1 MSRFEIKLF
10 GSIEIY
16 HKGQPITHFRSQKA
30 LALLA
35 FLITEDR
42 PVTRE
47 YLAGLIWPE
56 ATQAQ
61 ALGLL
66 RRSLYSLSKQL
77 PDCLETSQR
86 TISFRQ
92 DAPAH
97 IDTRQFAQLAAQNDT
112 IAWTAA
118 IDLYRASFLEGVYLS
133 DCPAFEQWLI
143 TEQRRWQDQ
152 ADDLLARLI
161 QALIDQGDYR
171 TALTYAN
178 RRLALA
184 PWQEETHQQMMR
196 LLLYNGQRNAAL
208 AQYDQCVVILD
219 DELGVD
225 PSPETQ
231 ALYEQIKQAEPYPP
245 HNLLPSLM
253 PFLGRQTELRDLTR
267 LIAHPKQRL
276 ITLVGPGGMGKTRL
290 AIAVAER
297 QLGRPTETPDADSP
311 TYAYFTHGI
320 YLVSLVAVQTASG
333 LVPAITDALNF
344 QLAAD
349 TSQRTPKQQLL
360 DYLRQKRLLLIL
372 DNFEQLLQP
381 EAATEATGLLLEILQ
396 TAPEVQLLITSRE
409 RLQVAAEQVYTV
421 QGLAYPDTSAVAE
434 LPLADYP
441 AIALFNQ
448 TAQHIRSDFR
458 CAGEVAVA
466 VAHICRMLQGMPLGI
481 ELAAAMINVLSPAE
495 ILNELTHSLDS
506 LATTTRHIP
515 ARHRSIRAAFETSW
529 QQLSRDEQAV
539 FQKLSV
545 FQGGFTKEAAQ
556 TVADASLPVLAELA
570 NKSFIRYRQKTRRYD
585 IHELL
590 RQFGAEQLG
599 QSAELEKQTRQ
610 QHSQFF
616 ATKLAQWAIE
626 IKGPQQQATYQA
638 IASDNENFH
647 QAWQWLLDAGQFS
660 RLAQAIDVPGLFY
673 RWQGRYQ
680 EGVVLYQ
687 AICQRL
693 QEIIE
698 LTAHEQK
705 LLIKALTWQ
714 GAFEYHLGHRE
725 AALAL
730 LEAALT
736 YNEAHPAVFE
746 QATMA
751 QAFLWH
757 TLGDVYRHTA
767 RDQAKAYF
775 EQSLTAYETLEDIW
789 GIAQATYGL
798 SSIAREL
805 GDYPAAKDLAQHSL
819 DLRETIGDQRGV
831 ADSLGWLGI
840 IAMDMGELDQ
850 AEEFLLQKLTLYHQ
864 LDNLPGLASSLDS
877 LGLMDL
883 FLGRFEMAQARF
895 EEGLAILNDL
905 GDQKH
910 IGQVN
915 VWLGIALCMQ
925 GRYQQA
931 HTRGRFG
938 LSLVEDAGDLYGIGH
953 AGLLL
958 GYVNLILG
966 QVADAQASL
975 QTSIDIFQQ
984 LGQRDE
990 LSQAWAWM
998 GYVEL
1003 DSGQI
1008 EAAQMYLARC
1018 LQIVLEVRT
1027 ILPVLEALPAAARLL
1042 CLHEEPALAV
1052 EIYALAMTYP
1062 MLAKSTLIE
1071 DLAGRY
1077 IDEAA
1082 KMLPPD
1088 IVAAAEE
1095 QGRQRDLWKT
1105 AAELLQHFKQ
1115 GYKSFC
1121 L

>member
-10 GSIEIY
+10 GAIEIY
-16 HKGQPITHFRSQKA
+16 CDGQPVTGFRSQKA

-56 ATQAQ
+56 ATQMQ

-66 RRSLYSLSKQL
+66 RRSLYNLSKRL

-92 DAPAH
+92 DAPAT
-97 IDTRQFAQLAAQNDT
+97 IDTRQFAQLAAQQAT
-112 IAWTAA
+112 SAWTTA
-118 IDLYRASFLEGVYLS
+118 IDLYRASFLEGVYLA
-133 DCPAFEQWLI
+133 DCPIFEQWLI
-143 TEQRRWQDQ
+143 TEQKRWQDQ
-152 ADDLLARLI
+152 VDDLLARLI
-161 QALIDQGDYR
+161 QTLIDQGDYR

-178 RRLALA
+178 RRLTLA
-184 PWQEETHQQMMR
+184 PWLEEAHQQMMR
-196 LLLYNGQRNAAL
+196 LLLYNGRRNAAL

-225 PSPETQ
+225 PSLETQ

-245 HNLLPSLM
+245 HNLLPSVT
-253 PFLGRQTELRDLTR
+253 PFLGRETELAALTG

-290 AIAVAER
+290 AIAVGER
-297 QLGRPTETPDADSP
+297 QLGRPTETPDPDRP

-320 YLVSLVAVQTASG
+320 YLVSLAAVQTVSG

-349 TSQRTPKQQLL
+349 TQRSPKQQLL

-396 TAPEVQLLITSRE
+396 TAPEVQMLVTSRE
-409 RLQVAAEQVYTV
+409 RLQLAGEQVYRV
-421 QGLAYPDTSAVAE
+421 QGLAYPEATSAAE
-434 LPLADYP
+434 MPPADYP

-458 CAGEVAVA
+458 GEGDDAVA
-466 VAHICRMLQGMPLGI
+466 VAQICQMLQGMPLGI
-481 ELAAAMINVLSPAE
+481 ELAAATINVLSPAE
-495 ILNELTHSLDS
+495 ILHELTDSLDL

-515 ARHRSIRAAFETSW
+515 TRHRSIRAAFETSW
-529 QQLSRDEQAV
+529 QQLSQAEQAV

-556 TVADASLPVLAELA
+556 SVAEASLPVLAGLI
-570 NKSFIRYRQKTRRYD
+570 NKSFIHYRQKPQRYV

-599 QSAELEKQTRQ
+599 QSAEQEQAARQ
-610 QHSQFF
+610 QHSAFF
-616 ATKLAQWAIE
+616 ASKLAQWAIT
-626 IKGPQQQATYQA
+626 IKNPQQQATYQA
-638 IASDNENFH
+638 MAADNENIH
-647 QAWQWLLDAGQFS
+647 LAWQWLLDAGQFS
-660 RLAQAIDVPGLFY
+660 RLVQAIDVLGLFY
-673 RWQGRYQ
+673 QWQGRYQ
-680 EGVVLYQ
+680 EGVVRYQ
-687 AICQRL
+687 ATCQRL

-698 LTAHEQK
+698 LTTHEHIV
-705 LLIKALTWQ
+705 LIKALTWQ
-714 GAFEYHLGHRE
+714 GAFEHLLGHIER
-725 AALAL
+725 ALAL

-736 YNEAHPAVFE
+736 YNEAHPAAFE

-757 TLGDVYRHTA
+757 TLGDIYRHTA

-805 GDYPAAKDLAQHSL
+805 GDYPTAKGLAQRSL

-831 ADSLGWLGI
+831 ADSLGWLGQ
-840 IAMDMGELDQ
+840 IAMDMGELAQ
-850 AEEFLLQKLTLYHQ
+850 AEELLLQKLTLCRQ
-864 LDNLPGLASSLDS
+864 LDNLPGIAAGLDG
-877 LGLMDL
+877 LGIMDL
-883 FLGRFEMAQARF
+883 FLGRYEMAQAKF
-895 EEGLAILNDL
+895 EEGLVILNDL

-910 IGQVN
+910 IGLVN
-915 VWLGIALCMQ
+915 IWLGIALCMQ
-925 GRYQQA
+925 SHYQQA
-931 HTRGRFG
+931 LAKGRFG
-938 LSLVEDAGDLYGIGH
+938 LSLVEAADDLYGIGH

-958 GYVNLILG
+958 GYVNLVLG
-966 QVADAQASL
+966 QVVDAKASL

-990 LSQAWAWM
+990 LSQAWAWL
-998 GYVEL
+998 GYVAL
-1003 DSGQI
+1003 NSGQI
-1008 EAAQMYLARC
+1008 EAAQTYLAHC
-1018 LQIVLEVRT
+1018 LQIALKVRT

-1042 CLHEEPALAV
+1042 CRHEEPVLAI
-1052 EIYALAMTYP
+1052 EIYALAMTSP

-1071 DLAGRY
+1071 DLAGKHITARA
-1077 IDEAA
+1077 EV
-1082 KMLPPD
+1082 LPPE
-1088 IVAAAEE
+1088 IVAAAQER
-1095 QGRQRDLWKT
+1095 GRQRDLWET
-1105 AAELLQHFKQ
+1105 TAELLAQFTDLAK
-1115 GYKSFC
+1115 
-1121 L
+1121 